1 MVREKHGF
9 KKSKK
14 EIKLHHQGGPKM
26 KFGTKTLK
34 YQNTSLKIVKFN
46 LGIGY

>member
-1 MVREKHGF
+1 MGL

-14 EIKLHHQGGPKM
+14 EINLHHQRGPKM
-26 KFGTKTLK
+26 KFGTKTLI
-34 YQNTSLKIVKFN
+34 YQNTLLKIVKFN